1 MAWRCSVRGYVT
13 PTRDAIHCR
22 NHAGRK
28 QSDCRLKT
36 VGGLSPPAQRV
47 EPVKLRRWLCITLSL
62 VKLHRA
68 GCEQCGKFESCWG
81 NDIRRRLQEL
91 QAFEQTKPET
101 AIPTKSFND
110 DAA

>member
-1 MAWRCSVRGYVT
+1 MAWRCSVRGSVT

-22 NHAGRK
+22 NQAGRK

-36 VGGLSPPAQRV
+36 VGRAFAAGSAGGTREIETLALQ
-47 EPVKLRRWLCITLSL
+47 TLSL

-68 GCEQCGKFESCWG
+68 GCEQCGKFESCCG

-91 QAFEQTKPET
+91 QAFEQTNPET
-101 AIPTKSFND
+101 AMPTKSFHD

>member
-1 MAWRCSVRGYVT
+1 VT
-13 PTRDAIHCR
+13 RFIAAIR
-22 NHAGRK
+22 RAGQ

-36 VGGLSPPAQRV
+36 VGRAFAAGSAGGNREIETLALQ
-47 EPVKLRRWLCITLSL
+47 TLSL

-91 QAFEQTKPET
+91 QAFEQTNPET
-101 AIPTKSFND
+101 AMPTKSFHD